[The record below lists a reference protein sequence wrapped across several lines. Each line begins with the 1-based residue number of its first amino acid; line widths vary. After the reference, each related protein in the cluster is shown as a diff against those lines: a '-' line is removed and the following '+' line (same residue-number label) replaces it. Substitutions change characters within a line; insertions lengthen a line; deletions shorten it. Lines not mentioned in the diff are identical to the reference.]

1 MPPCQPPE
9 KAGRWGRFWELTT
22 PPDRLVIFWV
32 YRESKGLPG
41 SRKAEPLEPGRQ
53 RNSPRTLA
61 LLSARGLPEK
71 AWTKGEVSDT
81 VTGNGGPWEI

>member
-1 MPPCQPPE
+1 M
-9 KAGRWGRFWELTT
+9 ELTA
-22 PPDRLVIFWV
+22 PSDRPAIFCV

-61 LLSARGLPEK
+61 LLSARGLSEK
-71 AWTKGEVSDT
+71 AWTKGEALDT
-81 VTGNGGPWEI
+81 VTGYGGPWGT